1 MSNEFGFRSYAHMR
15 KPANDV
21 WTEAIMNYAIYSAI
35 TAVVIVIL
43 AEVGTLLYHA
53 SFLAW

>member
-1 MSNEFGFRSYAHMR
+1 MR

>member
-15 KPANDV
+15 KPENDV